1 MKNKLSIFFVLFM
14 FVVPKVAISK
24 PVYKKINKGQEAP
37 FTGVLLSF
45 ESFAKL
51 AADKEATKKKH
62 ELDKKTLERKLKAEH
77 KYQLN
82 SCKLN
87 LKVAKNICEQ
97 RLVIHKDRYQM
108 CLKSQ
113 PNSLLYG
120 FLGYLL
126 GAGTVI
132 GAGYALGGISNAFK

>member
-1 MKNKLSIFFVLFM
+1 MKSKLFVFIVLFM
-14 FVVPKVAISK
+14 FIVPRVSFSK
-24 PVYKKINKGQEAP
+24 PVYKKLKKGQEAP
-37 FTGVLLSF
+37 FTGVLLSL

-62 ELDKKTLERKLKAEH
+62 ELDKKTLEKKLKAEH
-77 KYQLN
+77 QYQLN
-82 SCKLN
+82 SCKINLN
-87 LKVAKNICEQ
+87 VAKNICEQ

-113 PNSLLYG
+113 TNPVLYG

-126 GAGTVI
+126 GVGTVI
-132 GAGYALGGISNAFK
+132 GAGYALGGVSNAFK